1 MGKHR
6 RGRWIAAAGASG
18 LCALTATTFAL
29 AAPAHHRAPRAR
41 SAVVASTATP
51 IKHVVVIFQ
60 ENVSFDHYFGT
71 YPKAT
76 NPAGDPQFTAAP
88 NTPTVEGLSGDLL
101 TNNPNGANP
110 KLLPR
115 SQPITCDQDHA
126 YADEQKAY
134 DNGKMD
140 KFVATL

>member
-71 YPKAT
+71 YPKAA
-76 NPAGDPQFTAAP
+76 NLVNEIHFHAKEA
-88 NTPTVEGLSGDLL
+88 TPRVNGLLTSGLL
-101 TNNPNGANP
+101 TNNPNVANP
-110 KLLPR
+110 FR
-115 SQPITCDQDHA
+115 IDRANAVTCDEDH
-126 YADEQKAY
+126 
-134 DNGKMD
+134 
-140 KFVATL
+140 